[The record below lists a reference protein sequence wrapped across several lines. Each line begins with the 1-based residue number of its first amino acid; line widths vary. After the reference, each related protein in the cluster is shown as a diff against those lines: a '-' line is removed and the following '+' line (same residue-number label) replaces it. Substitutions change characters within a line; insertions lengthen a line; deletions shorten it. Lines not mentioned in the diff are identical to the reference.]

1 MSLLRRRSMYDAGEL
16 PTGYRLC
23 NYLESTGTQTI
34 NTGLTPVYG
43 DEINL
48 IAYRTSDTNS
58 ILYASGTL
66 TVTGSAKGVLYCRY
80 FTSTNKDATEIRQE
94 NFPFDA
100 QYHHIMISKD
110 GFYSDGNFVK
120 KLPGERAEAGTLII
134 FRGTTSFGKIRIKRF
149 YITRDGAYTLNL
161 IPALD
166 RNGTPCMYDTVSKQT
181 FYNAGTGEFLYELA

>member
-1 MSLLRRRSMYDAGEL
+1 MSLLRRRAMYRGGEL
-16 PTGYRLC
+16 PAGYQLC

-43 DEINL
+43 DEINV
-48 IAYRTSDTNS
+48 IAYRTSNANS

-66 TVTGSAKGVLYCRY
+66 TITSYLDDFYCRY
-80 FTSTNKDATEIRQE
+80 FTSTKMFATPVTQKI
-94 NFPFDA
+94 FPYDA
-100 QYHHIMISKD
+100 QYHHIMLSRT
-110 GFYSDGNFVK
+110 GFYADGNFVK
-120 KLPGERAEAGTLII
+120 ALPGERAKSGTLII
-134 FRGTTSFGKIRIKRF
+134 FRGTRALGKLRIKRF

-181 FYNAGTGEFLYELA
+181 FYNERTVDFLYELA